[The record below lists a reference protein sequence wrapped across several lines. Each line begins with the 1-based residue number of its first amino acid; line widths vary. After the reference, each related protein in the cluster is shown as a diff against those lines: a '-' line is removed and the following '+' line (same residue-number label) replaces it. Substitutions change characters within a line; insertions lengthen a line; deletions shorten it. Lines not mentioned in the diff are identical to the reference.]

1 MKQKKMLSLLLA
13 AATLVSGLSLTA
25 FAQEENLFV
34 LEDPY
39 MIEYSIGERGLNFS
53 SEQAIQQVE
62 KAFAGLDPTP
72 IGQDT
77 VVEQDARYLEI
88 WQDSMPDRFIF
99 QDDKLLTYPNDYK
112 PPQALLD
119 LEADLQAQMRE
130 LDPYGCFTWSE
141 DYTCICL
148 LDNTSRYA
156 VFNEETE
163 NKILMLERLQSL
175 EPSKINASQKATLGK
190 ERTGASELRVNVTPT
205 NVLAENV
212 TYSYQFYDK
221 GVGVTAYTGDGAGV
235 TQYFSCDPTAIGSLT
250 AQMQKFYD
258 SQQKSATW
266 LAIINPARVESL
278 HVGRKGKEPGEPYGE
293 AFPLTNWNSAAIID
307 LLRTLPVEGAAET
320 NRLWTRPDVEYRLGF
335 TNALTYR
342 VQVQGNQLRVWASDM
357 PQVLQFT
364 VPQKEVDEL
373 LTETDNR
380 ITYEKE
386 NIEKPNP
393 ETAKPVIYLY
403 PEQETKVNVQ
413 LTFNGTLTSTYPT
426 LPPEGWTVTAQPDG
440 TLTDEEGRSYRYLFW
455 EGVADVDWKQD
466 SGFLVKA
473 EDAREFLEQS
483 LTQLGLNELEQND
496 FITYWLPK
504 LEKNGESFVTFAAEQ
519 YTDNAILTVT
529 PQPDS
534 VLRVQMLISKVD
546 DSNRAAFQKLPEQEL
561 PRFEREGFVLV
572 EWGGTDLGTRQ
583 NSLKD

>member
-13 AATLVSGLSLTA
+13 VATLMSGLSLTA
-25 FAQEENLFV
+25 FAQEENPFV

-39 MIEYSIGERGLNFS
+39 MIEYSVGERGLNFS
-53 SEQAIQQVE
+53 SVQAIQQVKE
-62 KAFAGLDPTP
+62 AFAGLDPTP
-72 IGQDT
+72 IDQDT

-112 PPQALLD
+112 TPQALLD
-119 LEADLQAQMRE
+119 LEADLQAQMKE

-221 GVGVTAYTGDGAGV
+221 GVAVTAYTGDGAGV

-413 LTFNGTLTSTYPT
+413 LSFNGTLTSTYPT
-426 LPPEGWTVTAQPDG
+426 LPSEGWTVTAQPDG

-455 EGVADVDWKQD
+455 EGAADVDWKQD

-473 EDAREFLEQS
+473 EDAREFLEES

-519 YTDNAILTVT
+519 YTDNAVLTVT

-572 EWGGTDLGTRQ
+572 EWGGTDLGTG
-583 NSLKD
+583 KTA

>member
-25 FAQEENLFV
+25 FAQEENPFV

-53 SEQAIQQVE
+53 SEQAIQQVKE
-62 KAFAGLDPTP
+62 AFSGLDPTP

-112 PPQALLD
+112 TPQALLD
-119 LEADLQAQMRE
+119 LEADLQAQMKE

-175 EPSKINASQKATLGK
+175 EPSKINASQNATLGK

-221 GVGVTAYTGDGAGV
+221 GVAVTAYTGDGAGV

-455 EGVADVDWKQD
+455 EGAADVDWKQD

-473 EDAREFLEQS
+473 EDAREFLEES

-504 LEKNGESFVTFAAEQ
+504 LEKNGESFVTFAAKQ
-519 YTDNAILTVT
+519 YTDNAVLTVT

-572 EWGGTDLGTRQ
+572 EWGGTDLGTG
-583 NSLKD
+583 KTA

>member
-13 AATLVSGLSLTA
+13 VATLMSGLSLTA
-25 FAQEENLFV
+25 FAQEENPFV

-39 MIEYSIGERGLNFS
+39 MIEYSVGERGLNFS
-53 SEQAIQQVE
+53 SEQAIQQVKE
-62 KAFAGLDPTP
+62 AFAGLDPTP

-112 PPQALLD
+112 TPQALLD
-119 LEADLQAQMRE
+119 LEADLQAQMKE
-130 LDPYGCFTWSE
+130 LDPYGYFTWSE

-519 YTDNAILTVT
+519 YTDNAVLTVT
-529 PQPDS
+529 PKPDS

-572 EWGGTDLGTRQ
+572 EWGGTDLGTG
-583 NSLKD
+583 KTA

>member
-25 FAQEENLFV
+25 FAQEENPFV

-39 MIEYSIGERGLNFS
+39 MIEYSVGERGLNFS
-53 SEQAIQQVE
+53 SEQAIQQVKE
-62 KAFAGLDPTP
+62 AFAGLDPTP

-112 PPQALLD
+112 TPQALLD

-175 EPSKINASQKATLGK
+175 EPSKINASQNATLGK

-426 LPPEGWTVTAQPDG
+426 LPPEGWSVTAQPDG

-519 YTDNAILTVT
+519 YTDNAVLTVT

-572 EWGGTDLGTRQ
+572 EWGGTDLGTG
-583 NSLKD
+583 KTA

>member
-13 AATLVSGLSLTA
+13 AVTLMSGLSLTA
-25 FAQEENLFV
+25 FAQEENPFV

-39 MIEYSIGERGLNFS
+39 MIEYSVGERGLNFS
-53 SEQAIQQVE
+53 SEQAIQQVKE
-62 KAFAGLDPTP
+62 AFAGLDPTP

-112 PPQALLD
+112 TPQALLD

-175 EPSKINASQKATLGK
+175 EPSKIKASQKATLGK

-426 LPPEGWTVTAQPDG
+426 LPPEGWSVTAQPDG

-455 EGVADVDWKQD
+455 EGVANVDWKQD
-466 SGFLVKA
+466 IGFLVKA
-473 EDAREFLEQS
+473 EDAREFLEES

-519 YTDNAILTVT
+519 YTDNAVLTVT

-572 EWGGTDLGTRQ
+572 EWGGTDLGTG
-583 NSLKD
+583 KTA

>member
-1 MKQKKMLSLLLA
+1 MKQKKMVSLLLA
-13 AATLVSGLSLTA
+13 AVTLMSGLSLTA
-25 FAQEENLFV
+25 FAQEENPFV

-39 MIEYSIGERGLNFS
+39 MIEYSVGERGLNFS

-112 PPQALLD
+112 TPQALLD
-119 LEADLQAQMRE
+119 LEADLQAQMKE

-175 EPSKINASQKATLGK
+175 EPSKINASQNATLGK

-572 EWGGTDLGTRQ
+572 EWGGTDLGTG
-583 NSLKD
+583 KTA

>member
-1 MKQKKMLSLLLA
+1 MKQKKMVSLLLA
-13 AATLVSGLSLTA
+13 AVTLMSGLSLTA
-25 FAQEENLFV
+25 FAQEENPFV

-39 MIEYSIGERGLNFS
+39 MIEYSVGERGLNFS

-112 PPQALLD
+112 TPQALLD
-119 LEADLQAQMRE
+119 LEADLQAQMKE
-130 LDPYGCFTWSE
+130 LDPYGYFTWSE

-175 EPSKINASQKATLGK
+175 EPSKINASQKATVGK
-190 ERTGASELRVNVTPT
+190 ERTGVSELRVNVTST
-205 NVLAENV
+205 NVQAENV

-413 LTFNGTLTSTYPT
+413 LSFNGTLTSTYPT
-426 LPPEGWTVTAQPDG
+426 LPSEGWTVTAQPDG

-473 EDAREFLEQS
+473 EDAHEFLEES

-572 EWGGTDLGTRQ
+572 EWGGTDLGTG
-583 NSLKD
+583 KTA

>member
-1 MKQKKMLSLLLA
+1 MKQKKMVSLLLA
-13 AATLVSGLSLTA
+13 VATLMSGLSLTA
-25 FAQEENLFV
+25 FAQEENPFV

-39 MIEYSIGERGLNFS
+39 MIEYSVGERGLNFS
-53 SEQAIQQVE
+53 SEQAIQQVKE
-62 KAFAGLDPTP
+62 AFAGLDPTP

-112 PPQALLD
+112 TPQALLD

-175 EPSKINASQKATLGK
+175 EPSKINASQNATLGK

-519 YTDNAILTVT
+519 YTDNAVLTVT

-572 EWGGTDLGTRQ
+572 EWGGTDLGTG
-583 NSLKD
+583 KTA

>member
-25 FAQEENLFV
+25 FAQEENPFV

-39 MIEYSIGERGLNFS
+39 MIEYSVGERGLNFS
-53 SEQAIQQVE
+53 SEQAIQQVKE
-62 KAFAGLDPTP
+62 AFAGLDPTP

-112 PPQALLD
+112 TPQALLD

-175 EPSKINASQKATLGK
+175 EPSKINASQNATLGK

-357 PQVLQFT
+357 PQVLQFI

-455 EGVADVDWKQD
+455 EGVANVDWKQD

-473 EDAREFLEQS
+473 EDAREFLEES

-572 EWGGTDLGTRQ
+572 EWGGTDLGTG
-583 NSLKD
+583 KTA

>member
-13 AATLVSGLSLTA
+13 VATLMSGLSLTA
-25 FAQEENLFV
+25 FAQEENPFV

-39 MIEYSIGERGLNFS
+39 MIEYSVGERGLNFS
-53 SEQAIQQVE
+53 SEQAIQQVKE
-62 KAFAGLDPTP
+62 AFAGLDPTP

-112 PPQALLD
+112 TPQALLD

-175 EPSKINASQKATLGK
+175 EPSKINASQNATLGK

-413 LTFNGTLTSTYPT
+413 LTFNGTLISTYPT

-572 EWGGTDLGTRQ
+572 EWGGTDLGTG
-583 NSLKD
+583 KTA

>member
-1 MKQKKMLSLLLA
+1 MKQKKMVSLLLA
-13 AATLVSGLSLTA
+13 AVTLMSGLSLTA
-25 FAQEENLFV
+25 FAQEENPFV

-39 MIEYSIGERGLNFS
+39 MIEYSVGERGLNFS

-112 PPQALLD
+112 IPQALLD

-519 YTDNAILTVT
+519 YTDNAVLTVT

-572 EWGGTDLGTRQ
+572 EWGGTDLGTG
-583 NSLKD
+583 KTA

>member
-13 AATLVSGLSLTA
+13 VATLMSGLSLTA
-25 FAQEENLFV
+25 FAQEENPFV

-39 MIEYSIGERGLNFS
+39 MIEYSVGERGLNFS
-53 SEQAIQQVE
+53 SEQAIQQVKE
-62 KAFAGLDPTP
+62 AFAGLDPTP

-99 QDDKLLTYPNDYK
+99 QDDKLLTYPHDYK
-112 PPQALLD
+112 IPQALLD
-119 LEADLQAQMRE
+119 LEADLQAQMKE
-130 LDPYGCFTWSE
+130 LDPYGYFTWSE

-175 EPSKINASQKATLGK
+175 EPSKINASQNATLGK

-572 EWGGTDLGTRQ
+572 EWGGTDLGTG
-583 NSLKD
+583 KTA

>member
-25 FAQEENLFV
+25 FAQEENPFV

-39 MIEYSIGERGLNFS
+39 MIEYSVGERGLNFS

-112 PPQALLD
+112 TPQALLD
-119 LEADLQAQMRE
+119 LEADLQAQMKE

-175 EPSKINASQKATLGK
+175 EPSKINASQNATLGK

-519 YTDNAILTVT
+519 YTDNAVLTVT

-572 EWGGTDLGTRQ
+572 EWGGTDLGTG
-583 NSLKD
+583 KTA

>member
-25 FAQEENLFV
+25 FAQEENPFV

-39 MIEYSIGERGLNFS
+39 MIEYSVGERGLNFS
-53 SEQAIQQVE
+53 SEQAIQQVKE
-62 KAFAGLDPTP
+62 AFAGLDPTP

-112 PPQALLD
+112 TPQALLD

-175 EPSKINASQKATLGK
+175 EPSKINASQNATLGK

-426 LPPEGWTVTAQPDG
+426 LPPEGWSVTAQPDG

-473 EDAREFLEQS
+473 EDAREFLEES

-519 YTDNAILTVT
+519 YTDNAVLTVT

-572 EWGGTDLGTRQ
+572 EWGGTDLGTG
-583 NSLKD
+583 KTA

>member
-13 AATLVSGLSLTA
+13 VATLMSGLSLTA
-25 FAQEENLFV
+25 FAQEENPFV

-39 MIEYSIGERGLNFS
+39 MIEYSVGERGLNFS

-119 LEADLQAQMRE
+119 LEADLQAQMKE

-175 EPSKINASQKATLGK
+175 EPSKINASQKATVGK
-190 ERTGASELRVNVTPT
+190 ERTGVSELRVNVTST
-205 NVLAENV
+205 NVQAENV

-572 EWGGTDLGTRQ
+572 EWGGTDLGTG
-583 NSLKD
+583 KTA

>member
-13 AATLVSGLSLTA
+13 VATLMSGLSLTA
-25 FAQEENLFV
+25 FAQEENPFV

-39 MIEYSIGERGLNFS
+39 MIEYSVGERGLNFS

-112 PPQALLD
+112 TPQALLD

-519 YTDNAILTVT
+519 YTDNAVLTVT
-529 PQPDS
+529 PKPDS

-572 EWGGTDLGTRQ
+572 EWGGTDLGTG
-583 NSLKD
+583 KTA

>member
-13 AATLVSGLSLTA
+13 VATLMSGLSLTA
-25 FAQEENLFV
+25 FAQEENPFV

-39 MIEYSIGERGLNFS
+39 MIEYSVGERGLNFS
-53 SEQAIQQVE
+53 SEQAIQQVKE
-62 KAFAGLDPTP
+62 AFAGLDPTP

-112 PPQALLD
+112 TPQALLD

-175 EPSKINASQKATLGK
+175 EPSKINASQNATLGK

-221 GVGVTAYTGDGAGV
+221 GVGVTSYTGDGAGV

-519 YTDNAILTVT
+519 YADNAVLTVT

-572 EWGGTDLGTRQ
+572 EWGGTDLDTGKTA
-583 NSLKD
+583 

>member
-25 FAQEENLFV
+25 FAQEENPFV

-53 SEQAIQQVE
+53 SEQAIQQVKE
-62 KAFAGLDPTP
+62 AFAGLDPTP

-112 PPQALLD
+112 TPQALLD

-175 EPSKINASQKATLGK
+175 EPSKINASQNATLGK

-473 EDAREFLEQS
+473 EDTREFLEQS

-519 YTDNAILTVT
+519 YTDNAVLTVT
-529 PQPDS
+529 PKPDS

-572 EWGGTDLGTRQ
+572 EWGGTDLGTG
-583 NSLKD
+583 KTA

>member
-25 FAQEENLFV
+25 FAQEENPFV

-39 MIEYSIGERGLNFS
+39 MIEYSVGERGLNFS
-53 SEQAIQQVE
+53 SEQAIQQVKE
-62 KAFAGLDPTP
+62 AFAGLDPTP

-112 PPQALLD
+112 TPQALLD

-175 EPSKINASQKATLGK
+175 EPSKINASQNATLGK

-473 EDAREFLEQS
+473 EDAREFLEES

-534 VLRVQMLISKVD
+534 VLRVEMLISKVD
-546 DSNRAAFQKLPEQEL
+546 DSNRAAFQKLLEQEL

-572 EWGGTDLGTRQ
+572 EWGGTDLDTGKTA
-583 NSLKD
+583 

>member
-25 FAQEENLFV
+25 FAQEENPFV

-39 MIEYSIGERGLNFS
+39 MIEYSVGERGLNFS

-112 PPQALLD
+112 TPQALLD
-119 LEADLQAQMRE
+119 LEADLQAQMKE
-130 LDPYGCFTWSE
+130 LDPYGYFTWSE

-519 YTDNAILTVT
+519 YTDNAVLTVT

-572 EWGGTDLGTRQ
+572 EWGGTDLGTG
-583 NSLKD
+583 KTA

>member
-13 AATLVSGLSLTA
+13 VATLMSGLSLTA
-25 FAQEENLFV
+25 FAQEENPFV

-39 MIEYSIGERGLNFS
+39 MIEYSVGERGLNFS
-53 SEQAIQQVE
+53 SEQAIQQVKE
-62 KAFAGLDPTP
+62 AFAGLDPTP

-112 PPQALLD
+112 TPQALLD
-119 LEADLQAQMRE
+119 LEADLQAQMKE

-175 EPSKINASQKATLGK
+175 EPSKINASQNATLGK

-473 EDAREFLEQS
+473 EDAREFLEES

-504 LEKNGESFVTFAAEQ
+504 LEKNGESFVTFAAKQ
-519 YTDNAILTVT
+519 YTDNAVLTVT

-572 EWGGTDLGTRQ
+572 EWGGTDLDTGKTA
-583 NSLKD
+583 

>member
-25 FAQEENLFV
+25 FAQEENPFV

-39 MIEYSIGERGLNFS
+39 MIEYSVGERGLNFS
-53 SEQAIQQVE
+53 SEQAIQQVKE
-62 KAFAGLDPTP
+62 AFAGLDPTP

-112 PPQALLD
+112 TPQALLD

-175 EPSKINASQKATLGK
+175 EPSKINASQNATLGK

-335 TNALTYR
+335 TNALTYC

-364 VPQKEVDEL
+364 APQKEVDEL

-426 LPPEGWTVTAQPDG
+426 LPPEGWSVTAQPDG

-455 EGVADVDWKQD
+455 EGVANVDWKQD

-473 EDAREFLEQS
+473 EDAREFLEES

-519 YTDNAILTVT
+519 YTDNAVLTVT

-546 DSNRAAFQKLPEQEL
+546 DSNRAAFQKLLEQEL

-572 EWGGTDLGTRQ
+572 EWGGTDLGTG
-583 NSLKD
+583 KTA

>member
-13 AATLVSGLSLTA
+13 VATLMSGLSLTA
-25 FAQEENLFV
+25 FAQEENPFV

-39 MIEYSIGERGLNFS
+39 MIEYSVGERGLNFS

-112 PPQALLD
+112 TPQALLD

-175 EPSKINASQKATLGK
+175 EPSKINASQNATLGK

-504 LEKNGESFVTFAAEQ
+504 LEKNGESFVTFAAKQ
-519 YTDNAILTVT
+519 YTDNAVLTVT

-572 EWGGTDLGTRQ
+572 EWGGTDLGTG
-583 NSLKD
+583 KTA

>member
-13 AATLVSGLSLTA
+13 VATLMSGLSLTA
-25 FAQEENLFV
+25 FAQEENPFV

-39 MIEYSIGERGLNFS
+39 MIEYSVGERGLNFS

-119 LEADLQAQMRE
+119 LEADLQAQMKE

-175 EPSKINASQKATLGK
+175 EPSKINASQKATVGK
-190 ERTGASELRVNVTPT
+190 ERTGVSELRVNVTST
-205 NVLAENV
+205 NVQAENV

-519 YTDNAILTVT
+519 YTDNAVLTVT

-572 EWGGTDLGTRQ
+572 EWGGTDLGTG
-583 NSLKD
+583 KTA

>member
-25 FAQEENLFV
+25 FAQEENPFV

-39 MIEYSIGERGLNFS
+39 MIEYSVGERGLNFS

-119 LEADLQAQMRE
+119 LEADLQAQMKE
-130 LDPYGCFTWSE
+130 LDPYGYFTWSE

-572 EWGGTDLGTRQ
+572 EWGGTDLGTG
-583 NSLKD
+583 KTA

>member
-13 AATLVSGLSLTA
+13 VATLMSGLSLTA
-25 FAQEENLFV
+25 FAQEENPFV

-39 MIEYSIGERGLNFS
+39 MIEYSVGERGLNFS

-119 LEADLQAQMRE
+119 LEADLQAQMKE

-175 EPSKINASQKATLGK
+175 EPSKINASQNATLGK

-335 TNALTYR
+335 TNALTYC

-357 PQVLQFT
+357 SQVLQFT

-413 LTFNGTLTSTYPT
+413 LSFNGTLTSTYPT
-426 LPPEGWTVTAQPDG
+426 LPSEGWTVTAQPDG

-519 YTDNAILTVT
+519 YTDNAVLTVT

-572 EWGGTDLGTRQ
+572 EWGGTDLGTG
-583 NSLKD
+583 KTA

>member
-13 AATLVSGLSLTA
+13 AATLMSGLSLTA
-25 FAQEENLFV
+25 FAQEENPFV

-39 MIEYSIGERGLNFS
+39 MIEYSVGERGLNFS
-53 SEQAIQQVE
+53 SEQAIQQVKE
-62 KAFAGLDPTP
+62 AFAGLDPTP

-112 PPQALLD
+112 TPQALLD

-175 EPSKINASQKATLGK
+175 EPSKINASQNATLGK

-413 LTFNGTLTSTYPT
+413 LTFNGTLISTYPT

-473 EDAREFLEQS
+473 EDAREFLEES

-572 EWGGTDLGTRQ
+572 EWGGTDLGTG
-583 NSLKD
+583 KTA

>member
-25 FAQEENLFV
+25 FAQEENPFV

-39 MIEYSIGERGLNFS
+39 MIEYSVGERGLNFS
-53 SEQAIQQVE
+53 SEQAIQQVKE
-62 KAFAGLDPTP
+62 AFAGLDPTP

-175 EPSKINASQKATLGK
+175 EPSKINASQNATLGK

-519 YTDNAILTVT
+519 YTDNAVLTVT

-572 EWGGTDLGTRQ
+572 EWGGTDLGTG
-583 NSLKD
+583 KTA

>member
-13 AATLVSGLSLTA
+13 VATLMSGLSLTA
-25 FAQEENLFV
+25 FAQEENPFV

-39 MIEYSIGERGLNFS
+39 MIEYSVGERGLNFS

-112 PPQALLD
+112 IPQALLD
-119 LEADLQAQMRE
+119 LEADLQAQMKE
-130 LDPYGCFTWSE
+130 LDPYGYFTWSE

-205 NVLAENV
+205 NVQAENV

-455 EGVADVDWKQD
+455 EGVADVDWKQG

-473 EDAREFLEQS
+473 EDAREFLEGS

-504 LEKNGESFVTFAAEQ
+504 LEKNGESFVTFAAKQ
-519 YTDNAILTVT
+519 YTDNAVLTVT

-572 EWGGTDLGTRQ
+572 EWGGTDLGTG
-583 NSLKD
+583 KTA

>member
-13 AATLVSGLSLTA
+13 VATLMSGLSLTA
-25 FAQEENLFV
+25 FAQEENPFV

-39 MIEYSIGERGLNFS
+39 MIEYSVGERGLNFS

-112 PPQALLD
+112 TPQALLD

-190 ERTGASELRVNVTPT
+190 ERTGASELRVNVTST
-205 NVLAENV
+205 NVQAENV

-221 GVGVTAYTGDGAGV
+221 GVSVTAYTGDGAGV

-572 EWGGTDLGTRQ
+572 EWGGTDLGTG
-583 NSLKD
+583 KTA

>member
-572 EWGGTDLGTRQ
+572 EWGGTDLGTG
-583 NSLKD
+583 KTA

>member
-25 FAQEENLFV
+25 FAQEENPFV

-39 MIEYSIGERGLNFS
+39 MIEYSVGERGLNFS
-53 SEQAIQQVE
+53 SEQAIQQVKE
-62 KAFAGLDPTP
+62 AFAGLDPTP

-112 PPQALLD
+112 TPQALLD
-119 LEADLQAQMRE
+119 LEADLQAQMKE

-519 YTDNAILTVT
+519 YTDNAVLTVT

-572 EWGGTDLGTRQ
+572 EWGGTDLGTG
-583 NSLKD
+583 KTA

>member
-13 AATLVSGLSLTA
+13 VATLMSGLSLTA
-25 FAQEENLFV
+25 FAQEENPFV

-53 SEQAIQQVE
+53 SEQAIQQVKE
-62 KAFAGLDPTP
+62 AFAGLDPTP

-112 PPQALLD
+112 TPQALLD

-175 EPSKINASQKATLGK
+175 EPSKINASQNATLGK

-572 EWGGTDLGTRQ
+572 EWGGTDLGTG
-583 NSLKD
+583 KTA

>member
-13 AATLVSGLSLTA
+13 AALVSGLSLTA
-25 FAQEENLFV
+25 FAQKENPFV

-72 IGQDT
+72 IDQDT

-112 PPQALLD
+112 TPQALLD

-175 EPSKINASQKATLGK
+175 EPSKINASQNATLGK

-413 LTFNGTLTSTYPT
+413 LSFNGTLTSTYPT
-426 LPPEGWTVTAQPDG
+426 LPSEGWTVTAQPDG

-519 YTDNAILTVT
+519 YTDNAVLTVT

-572 EWGGTDLGTRQ
+572 EWGGTDLGTG
-583 NSLKD
+583 KTA

>member
-25 FAQEENLFV
+25 FAQEENPFV

-39 MIEYSIGERGLNFS
+39 MIEYSVGERGLNFS
-53 SEQAIQQVE
+53 SEQAIQQVKE
-62 KAFAGLDPTP
+62 AFAGLDPTP

-99 QDDKLLTYPNDYK
+99 QDDKLLTYPHDYK
-112 PPQALLD
+112 IPQALLD
-119 LEADLQAQMRE
+119 LEADLQAQMKE
-130 LDPYGCFTWSE
+130 LDPYGYFTWSE

-190 ERTGASELRVNVTPT
+190 ERTGASELRVNVATAASLP
-205 NVLAENV
+205 ENV
-212 TYSYQFYDK
+212 TYSYQFHDK
-221 GVGVTAYTGDGAGV
+221 GVAVTAYTGDGAGV

-413 LTFNGTLTSTYPT
+413 LDFNGTLTSTYPT
-426 LPPEGWTVTAQPDG
+426 LPPEGWSVTAQPGG

-455 EGVADVDWKQD
+455 EGVANVDWKQD

-473 EDAREFLEQS
+473 EDAREFLEES

-519 YTDNAILTVT
+519 YTDNAVLTVT

-546 DSNRAAFQKLPEQEL
+546 DSNRAAFQKLLEQEL

-572 EWGGTDLGTRQ
+572 EWGGTDLGTG
-583 NSLKD
+583 KTA

>member
-25 FAQEENLFV
+25 FAQEENPFV

-39 MIEYSIGERGLNFS
+39 MIEYSVGERGLNFS

-112 PPQALLD
+112 TPQALLD
-119 LEADLQAQMRE
+119 LEADLQAQMKE

-175 EPSKINASQKATLGK
+175 EPSKINASQNATLGK

-413 LTFNGTLTSTYPT
+413 LTFNGTLISTYPT

-572 EWGGTDLGTRQ
+572 EWGGTDLGTG
-583 NSLKD
+583 KTA

>member
-13 AATLVSGLSLTA
+13 VATLMSGLSLTA
-25 FAQEENLFV
+25 FAQEENPFV

-39 MIEYSIGERGLNFS
+39 MIEYSVGERGLNFS
-53 SEQAIQQVE
+53 SEQAIQQVKE
-62 KAFAGLDPTP
+62 AFAGLDPTP

-112 PPQALLD
+112 TPQALLD
-119 LEADLQAQMRE
+119 LEADLQAQMKE

-175 EPSKINASQKATLGK
+175 EPSKINASQNATLGK

-572 EWGGTDLGTRQ
+572 EWGSTDLGTG
-583 NSLKD
+583 KTA

>member
-25 FAQEENLFV
+25 FAQEENPFV

-39 MIEYSIGERGLNFS
+39 MIEYSVGERGLNFS
-53 SEQAIQQVE
+53 SEQAIQQVKE
-62 KAFAGLDPTP
+62 AFAGLDPTP

-112 PPQALLD
+112 TPQALLD

-175 EPSKINASQKATLGK
+175 EPSKINASQNATLGK

-413 LTFNGTLTSTYPT
+413 LTFNGTLTSTYPP
-426 LPPEGWTVTAQPDG
+426 LPPEGWSVTAQPDG

-455 EGVADVDWKQD
+455 EGVANVDWKQD

-473 EDAREFLEQS
+473 EDAREFLEES

-504 LEKNGESFVTFAAEQ
+504 LEKNGENFVTFAAEQ
-519 YTDNAILTVT
+519 YTDNAVLTVT

-546 DSNRAAFQKLPEQEL
+546 DSNRAALQKLPEQEL

-572 EWGGTDLGTRQ
+572 EWGGTDLGTG
-583 NSLKD
+583 KTA

>member
-13 AATLVSGLSLTA
+13 AVTLMSGLSLTA
-25 FAQEENLFV
+25 FAQEENPFV

-39 MIEYSIGERGLNFS
+39 MIEYSVGERGLNFS
-53 SEQAIQQVE
+53 SEQAIQQVKE
-62 KAFAGLDPTP
+62 AFAGLDPTP

-112 PPQALLD
+112 TPQALLD

-190 ERTGASELRVNVTPT
+190 ERTGASELRVNVATAASLP
-205 NVLAENV
+205 ENV

-335 TNALTYR
+335 TNALTYC

-364 VPQKEVDEL
+364 APQKEVDEL

-426 LPPEGWTVTAQPDG
+426 LPPEGWSVTAQPDG

-455 EGVADVDWKQD
+455 EGVANVDWKQD

-473 EDAREFLEQS
+473 EDAREFLEES

-519 YTDNAILTVT
+519 YTDNAVLTVT

-546 DSNRAAFQKLPEQEL
+546 DSNRAAFQKLLEQEL

-572 EWGGTDLGTRQ
+572 EWGGTDLGTG
-583 NSLKD
+583 KTA